1 MPFPLTMFSNFER
14 DLHRRMMETVEI
26 DVDTLLVKVLTDLP
40 APADLGTREL
50 KLHSV
55 QSYISPGKMLK
66 GSKFSAIAVSAF
78 AVHWGVVVG
87 RTLYHLVFQDEED
100 SQLEW
105 SDVSR
110 QGKPIRVAAQL
121 LKSGT
126 ACDQYPT
133 VGHTP
138 FNHEERVKIADRL
151 IEAFGDYHRLFWNCQ
166 VFAECFLRIIT
177 GNKHSGFSR

>member
-1 MPFPLTMFSNFER
+1 MIER
-14 DLHRRMMETVEI
+14 MEI
-26 DVDTLLVKVLTDLP
+26 DVDALLIKVLTDLP
-40 APADLGTREL
+40 PPAESGTREL

-55 QSYISPGKMLK
+55 QSYISPGKTLK
-66 GSKFSAIAVSAF
+66 GSKFSGIAVPAF

-87 RTLYHLVFQDEED
+87 RTLYHLVFQDEQD
-100 SQLEW
+100 TGLEW
-105 SDVSR
+105 GDVSR
-110 QGKPIRVAAQL
+110 QGKPIRVAAQI

-126 ACDQYPT
+126 AFDEFPT

-138 FNHEERVKIADRL
+138 FSHEERVEIADRL
-151 IEAFGDYHRLFWNCQ
+151 IDAFGDYHRLFWNCQ